1 MPELPEVET
10 VKRTLEKKLAGL
22 AFQAVDLYMPKIVR
36 LPPADEF
43 AISLVGK
50 KILRLGRRGKYL
62 LLHLSG
68 GLTLVIHLRM
78 TGRLVYISPD
88 APMEKHTHAVFT
100 LSNGDQLRYTDSR
113 QFGRMMLAPTAGLD
127 EMPGLKTLGVE
138 PLSEN
143 FNREFM
149 KKELK
154 RRRTRLK
161 SLLLD
166 QSFIAGLGN
175 IYVDEAL
182 HRAGLHPERLAL
194 DLSPRETT
202 RLYQAI
208 KDVLNEGINNRG
220 TSFRDYVD
228 GDGRPGNYQ
237 EMLAVYG
244 KEGKPCL
251 KCGKPINRIRV
262 AGRSSYFCP
271 HCQKP

>member
-22 AFQAVDLYMPKIVR
+22 TFEAVKLHMPKIVR
-36 LPPADEF
+36 LPTPEEF
-43 AISLVGK
+43 ADSLAGK
-50 KILRLGRRGKYL
+50 KITRLGRRGKYL

-78 TGRLVYISPD
+78 TGRLVYTTPKT
-88 APMEKHTHAVFT
+88 PLEKHTHAVFA
-100 LSNGDQLRYTDSR
+100 LSNGDQLRYTDIR
-113 QFGRMMLAPTAGLD
+113 QFGRMMLAPTAELD

-138 PLSEN
+138 PLSGN
-143 FNREFM
+143 FTREFM

-161 SLLLD
+161 TLLLD

-182 HRAGLHPERLAL
+182 HRAGLHPERLAVG
-194 DLSPRETT
+194 LSPRETT
-202 RLYQAI
+202 HLYQAI

-237 EMLAVYG
+237 EKLAVYS

>member
-22 AFQAVDLYMPKIVR
+22 TFESVKLHMPKIVR
-36 LPPADEF
+36 LPTPEEF
-43 AISLVGK
+43 ADSLTGK
-50 KILRLGRRGKYL
+50 KISRLGRRGKYL
-62 LLHLSG
+62 LLYLSG
-68 GLTLVIHLRM
+68 GYTLVIHLRM
-78 TGRLVYISPD
+78 TGRLVYTTPE
-88 APMEKHTHAVFT
+88 APLEKHTHAVFT
-100 LSNGDQLRYTDSR
+100 LSNGDQLRYMDIR
-113 QFGRMMLAPTAGLD
+113 QFGRMMLAPTAELD

-143 FNREFM
+143 FTREFM

-161 SLLLD
+161 ALLLD

-182 HRAGLHPERLAL
+182 HRAGLHPERLAAG
-194 DLSPRETT
+194 LSPREITH
-202 RLYQAI
+202 LYQAI
-208 KDVLNEGINNRG
+208 KDVLNEGIENRG

-237 EMLAVYG
+237 DKLAVYS

>member
-10 VKRTLEKKLAGL
+10 VKRTLEKKLSGL
-22 AFQAVDLYMPKIVR
+22 SFEAVKLHMPKIVR
-36 LPPADEF
+36 LPPPEEF
-43 AISLVGK
+43 ADILTGK
-50 KILRLGRRGKYL
+50 KIIRLGRRGKYL
-62 LLHLSG
+62 LLHLTG
-68 GLTLVIHLRM
+68 GYTLVIHLRM
-78 TGRLVYISPD
+78 TGRLVYATPG
-88 APMEKHTHAVFT
+88 APLEKHTHAVFD
-100 LSNGDQLRYTDSR
+100 LSNGDQLRYTDIR
-113 QFGRMMLAPTAGLD
+113 QFGRMLLALTAELD

-143 FNREFM
+143 FTREFM

-161 SLLLD
+161 ALLLD
-166 QSFIAGLGN
+166 QTFIAGLGN

-182 HRAGLHPERLAL
+182 HRAGLHPERLAAS
-194 DLSPRETT
+194 LSPRETT
-202 RLYQAI
+202 HLFLAI

-237 EMLAVYG
+237 EKLAVYS

>member
-22 AFQAVDLYMPKIVR
+22 TFEAVKLHMPKIVR
-36 LPPADEF
+36 LPTPEEF
-43 AISLVGK
+43 ADFLKGK
-50 KILRLGRRGKYL
+50 KISRLGRRGKYL

-68 GLTLVIHLRM
+68 GYTLVIHLRM
-78 TGRLVYISPD
+78 TGRLVYTTAE
-88 APMEKHTHAVFT
+88 APLEKHTHAVFA
-100 LSNGDQLRYTDSR
+100 LSNGDQLRYTDIR
-113 QFGRMMLAPTAGLD
+113 QFGRMMLAPTAELD

-138 PLSEN
+138 PLSGN
-143 FNREFM
+143 FTREFM

-154 RRRTRLK
+154 RRRIRLK
-161 SLLLD
+161 ALLLD

-182 HRAGLHPERLAL
+182 HRAGLHPERLAAG
-194 DLSPRETT
+194 LSPRETT
-202 RLYQAI
+202 HLYQAI

-237 EMLAVYG
+237 EKLAVYS